1 MAAKKPAKMRDGI
14 IQRAPGKYSYIVRE
28 TDPETGAK
36 RNRWVSGFPTRE
48 AAKAARD
55 KARAD
60 VRKGTYVPPSRDT
73 VGEWLEDWLGVVELL
88 RKPTTASGYRW
99 ISERYLV
106 PAIGTV
112 RLQAL
117 TPIRLT
123 RLWADLAATGGEDGS
138 SLSPKTV
145 SMIRGTLRTALNK
158 AVHNGLIV
166 VNPVVLSELP
176 SIVKVE
182 DDEPEPLTVWDFA
195 QQQVFLKANAENR
208 WLIAWR
214 IVFGTGLRRGEM
226 CGLRWDAIDLDAG
239 VLTVRRNVTQVRS
252 TIHEGTPKSR
262 DSRRDVP
269 LEPDLVAALRAWKR
283 EQAAERLALGL
294 GRDPEDRVLTWG
306 DGHPVQP
313 DYLSKEF
320 ARAQIG
326 LGLPRLRLHAAR
338 HSYGSALGAAGVP
351 QVVISKLLGHSD
363 IQMTNR
369 YVHATE
375 SGKRDAVARLAAARE
390 AAV

>member
-1 MAAKKPAKMRDGI
+1 MPVTKKPKMRDGI

-36 RNRWVSGFPTRE
+36 KTRWVSGFTTRE

-55 KARAD
+55 SARAD

-73 VGEWLEDWLGVVELL
+73 VAEWLEDWLGVVDRL

-99 ISERYLV
+99 ISERYLI
-106 PAIGTV
+106 PAIGTA

-117 TPIRLT
+117 TPLRLT
-123 RLWADLAATGGEDGS
+123 RLWADLAAAGGEDGAP
-138 SLSPKTV
+138 LSPKTV

-166 VNPVVLSELP
+166 VNPVVLSEVP
-176 SIVKVE
+176 SVIKVE
-182 DDEPEPLTVWDFA
+182 EPEPLIVWDFA
-195 QQQVFLKANAENR
+195 QQQAFLAANAESR
-208 WLIAWR
+208 WLIAWH
-214 IVFGTGLRRGEM
+214 IVFGTGLRRGEL
-226 CGLRWDAIDLDAG
+226 CGLRWDAVDLEAG
-239 VLTVRRNVTQVRS
+239 LLSVRRNVTQVRS
-252 TIHEGTPKSR
+252 TIHDGTPKSR

-269 LEPDLVAALRAWKR
+269 LEPELVAALRVWKR
-283 EQAAERLALGL
+283 EQAAERLAWGL
-294 GRDPEDRVLTWG
+294 GRDPEDRVLTWE
-306 DGHPVQP
+306 DGRTVQP

-320 ARAQIG
+320 ARAQRG
-326 LGLPRLRLHAAR
+326 LGLPALRLHAAR

-351 QVVISKLLGHSD
+351 QVVISKLLGHSN

-375 SGKRDAVARLAAARE
+375 SGKRDAIARLAAARQ
-390 AAV
+390 AVI